1 MDFAEAKAFL
11 DAHINYETGVTN
23 DRAGMQPWTQSL
35 GDPSIHAPRR
45 LDPPT
50 LDRMRN
56 LLAYLGDPQ
65 LDLSIL
71 HITGTNGKGSVARM
85 AASLL
90 RANGASVGL
99 YTSPHLERF
108 HERLRVNEHDI
119 TNDQLIDVVRVL
131 QLAEAASGDKCSYFE
146 LLTALAFWWF
156 GDEAVEAA
164 VIEVGAGGRWDA
176 TNTADGLVGVITNI
190 GLDHLEWFGPTKLDI
205 AREKVGI
212 VKPGSVAVIGETDPD
227 LQSFLER
234 ESRRLGAEAVWTT
247 GVDFACDANRLA
259 LGGRLLNLRTPTT
272 SYRDVMLPMH
282 GSFQGENA
290 AIALAAVEAFLDK
303 PLEDDVVRA
312 GFAEISNP
320 GRLEVL
326 DRDPLVI
333 VDGAHNP
340 DGAWVAANAINEAFA
355 ATSQRVVVVG
365 LLNGRDPNEMMRAI
379 ASIQPELVI
388 AVAPDSP
395 RAMNPQ
401 QVVDAAIHA
410 GVSAVV
416 ESNIERALLRAET
429 MCSDDGMILVT
440 GSLYL
445 VGSARRLLSRKR
457 NG

>member
-1 MDFAEAKAFL
+1 MDFAAAKEFL

-23 DRAGMQPWTQSL
+23 DRSGVQPWTQTV

-50 LDRMRN
+50 LDRMRK

-71 HITGTNGKGSVARM
+71 HVTGTNGKGSVARM

-99 YTSPHLERF
+99 YTSPHLEQF
-108 HERLRVNEHDI
+108 NERLRVNEHEI
-119 TNDQLIDVVRVL
+119 TNEQIAQVVRVL
-131 QLAEAASGDKCSYFE
+131 QLAEQASGDLCSYFE
-146 LLTALAFWWF
+146 LLTALAFRWF

-176 TNTADGLVGVITNI
+176 TNTGDGLVGVITNI

-212 VKPGSVAVIGETDPD
+212 VKPGSIAVIGETDPE
-227 LQSFLER
+227 LQVFLEK
-234 ESRRLGAEAVWTT
+234 EAKRLEAAATWTA

-259 LGGRLLNLRTPTT
+259 LGGRLLTLRTPTT
-272 SYRDVMLPMH
+272 SYRDVMLPLH
-282 GSFQGENA
+282 GSFQGDNA

-303 PLEDDVVRA
+303 PLEDDVVRT
-312 GFAEISNP
+312 GFAEVSNP

-326 DRDPLVI
+326 DRDPLVVI
-333 VDGAHNP
+333 DGAHNP
-340 DGAWVAANAINEAFA
+340 DGARVAAQAINEAFA
-355 ATSQRVVVVG
+355 ATQQRVVVVG
-365 LLNGRDPNEMMRAI
+365 LLNGRDPVEMLRAI

-395 RAMNPQ
+395 RAMSPQ
-401 QVVDAAIHA
+401 RVVEAAVEV
-410 GVSAVV
+410 GVSAVS
-416 ESNIERALLRAET
+416 ESSVERALLRAET
-429 MCSDDGMILVT
+429 MCSDEGMILVT

-445 VGSARRLLSRKR
+445 VGTARRLMRRKNNR
-457 NG
+457 